1 MNETELKKA
10 LAKANQH
17 IEQLCSTVNTLAGF
31 RKVRLE
37 DFRVDLVEQSAWSA
51 PDFPR
56 AAKNER

>member
-1 MNETELKKA
+1 MKMSETELKKA

-31 RKVRLE
+31 RKVRVE
-37 DFRVDLVEQSAWSA
+37 DFRVNLESAWSA

-56 AAKNER
+56 AVTSPK